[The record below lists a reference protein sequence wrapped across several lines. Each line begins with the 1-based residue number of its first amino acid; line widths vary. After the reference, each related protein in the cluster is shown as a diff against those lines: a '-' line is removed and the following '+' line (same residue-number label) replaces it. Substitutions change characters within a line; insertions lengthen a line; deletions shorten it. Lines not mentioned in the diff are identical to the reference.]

1 MKVKANIFSCAP
13 GVNFL
18 ENFVA
23 SLYRGEILPQLNR
36 QDLSSLEILV
46 PTKRAARS
54 LKQCF
59 LQYSQRAMILPR
71 ISSFAEID
79 NLALYGI
86 LDAEA
91 RQKANQPIINATAR
105 VLLLAQLVQKWQQAS
120 RYPGLNAA
128 NPIWL
133 AHELAQMIDEAALYE
148 IDWQEL
154 EKLGQDLAANLSEW
168 WLLSYDF
175 LKIVTKYWPQI
186 LHSRQSLDI
195 GAARW
200 LQFYNKAQLVRQQQ
214 GPIIALGSSG
224 AVPCV
229 ALLLEAIAQSEN
241 GAVIL
246 PGLDRDLSPEIWES
260 FADYKNNPALY
271 AQAQFHYYHLLKRLK
286 TPRAEVKFIGQSA
299 PPLRKRE
306 FYVAQAMM
314 PASASVQWADLPRQD
329 LRAAFADVALVQ
341 AHSAQE
347 EATAIA
353 IALRLAASA
362 PQKTAA
368 FVTGDRNLA
377 RRVSSELARFG
388 IKANDSGQQPLLSL
402 PQMQLMQLIL
412 QGCMSNDINILLSL
426 LKHGLARLG
435 LGAVELRQLV
445 ELYEIHRLRGAVL
458 RFSLLELA
466 RQSQQMHSQWL
477 DQESSKAADYSEEIE
492 QKLQQLVSRI
502 DNAIAP
508 LREIL
513 AAESISLG
521 QACAALLSCFENFGR
536 AEDGSIAHLYE
547 GTAGRGIINFFQEIA
562 DSDVDYCFPGQDFAQ
577 ILTALAA
584 NVNIEPNPAQSNIYI
599 WGMLEARLQ
608 HADLLIIGGLNEGSL
623 PKIPTTSPFMSRLMS
638 VRLGLPPP
646 EIAIGA
652 AALDLQMLFGAP
664 KLILTRSM
672 NVDGEAQVAS
682 RWLQRMQI
690 IIGGELSAQLVQRG
704 AEYLQLAAKL
714 DESPPSPPIK
724 RPAPKPAVALRP
736 QRFSISDF
744 GLLQSDPYSIYAKK
758 ILRLRALQ
766 PLVREAESREKGKLY
781 HEIMTQFVGR
791 QSDRLDSAV
800 LEQIANQEFA
810 AMALPSDIELMWRC
824 SFEKT
829 TVHYMDFEKN
839 RKILHSY
846 VEHASHPIAIGS
858 KGATLHGRA
867 DRIDIRREA
876 DGRLVADIIDYKT
889 GKLPTGKSV
898 TETMENLQLPLEAG
912 LLLRGGFGLEHKCEL
927 GNLIYVRLHPEEF
940 KDTVVVGS
948 SKPGQAELLVEKAW
962 AYAGELIDS
971 YQNIEKGYIAYKTIL
986 KEREKDWAEFYH
998 LSRYEEWAR

>member
-1 MKVKANIFSCAP
+1 MRVKANIFSCAS

-18 ENFVA
+18 ENFVS
-23 SLYRGEILPQLNR
+23 SLYQGEILPQLNL
-36 QDLSSLEILV
+36 QDLSRLEILV

-59 LQYSQRAMILPR
+59 LQYAQRAVILPQ
-71 ISSFAEID
+71 INSFSEID
-79 NLALYGI
+79 NLASYGI
-86 LDAEA
+86 LDDAA
-91 RQKANQPIINATAR
+91 RQQANQPIINATAR
-105 VLLLAQLVQKWQQAS
+105 ILLLAQLVQQWQQAS
-120 RYPGLNAA
+120 LYPGLNAA

-133 AHELAQMIDEAALYE
+133 AHELAQLIDEAALYA

-168 WLLSYDF
+168 WLLSHDF
-175 LKIVTKYWPQI
+175 LKIVTQYWPEI
-186 LHSRQSLDI
+186 LRSKQNLDI

-214 GPIIALGSSG
+214 TPIIALGSSG
-224 AVPCV
+224 AVPSV
-229 ALLLEAIAQSEN
+229 ALLLEAIAESKN
-241 GAVIL
+241 GAIIL
-246 PGLDRDLSPEIWES
+246 PGLDRDLSPQIWES
-260 FADYKNNPALY
+260 FADYKNNPTLY
-271 AQAQFHYYHLLKRLK
+271 SQAQFHYYHLLKRLK
-286 TPRAEVKFIGQSA
+286 IQRSEVKYIGQAASQ
-299 PPLRKRE
+299 LRHRE
-306 FYVAQAMM
+306 FYIAKAFM
-314 PASASVQWADLPRQD
+314 PASASMEWADLPREHMAQ
-329 LRAAFADVALVQ
+329 AFADVALVE

-353 IALRLAASA
+353 IGLRIAAQQ
-362 PQKTAA
+362 PEKTAA

-412 QGCMSNDINILLSL
+412 QSCASNDINILLSV
-426 LKHGLARLG
+426 LKHVLARLG
-435 LGAVELRQLV
+435 YTAAQLRELV
-445 ELYEIHRLRGAVL
+445 ELYEVYRLRGAVL

-466 RQSQQMHSQWL
+466 RLEQQMHSQWL
-477 DQESSKAADYSEEIE
+477 DQESGENLDYNEEIA

-508 LREIL
+508 LRNIL
-513 AAESISLG
+513 AAESISLS

-536 AEDGSIAHLYE
+536 QNDGSIAHLYE

-562 DSDVDYCFPGQDFAQ
+562 DSGVDYYFAGKDFAQ

-608 HADLLIIGGLNEGSL
+608 YADLLIIGGLNEGSL
-623 PKIPTTSPFMSRLMS
+623 PKIPATSPFMSRLMS
-638 VRLGLPPP
+638 VRLGLAPP
-646 EIAIGA
+646 EAAIGA
-652 AALDLQMLFGAP
+652 TALDLQMLFGAP

-682 RWLQRMQI
+682 RWLQRLQI
-690 IIGGELSAQLVQRG
+690 IIGPDLSGQLLQRG
-704 AEYLQLAAKL
+704 AEYLQLASRL
-714 DESPPSPPIK
+714 DEAPPSQPIQ
-724 RPAPKPAVALRP
+724 RPAPKPPLDLRP
-736 QRFSISDF
+736 QRFSISDIAR
-744 GLLQSDPYSIYAKK
+744 LQSDPYSIYAKK

-766 PLVREAESREKGKLY
+766 PLVREAQYREKGSLY
-781 HEIMTQFVGR
+781 HEILAKFIGGQE
-791 QSDRLDSAV
+791 DRLNIEE

-810 AMALPSDIELMWRC
+810 ALALPSDTELMWRC
-824 SFEKT
+824 DFEKT
-829 TVHYMDFEKN
+829 TMHYMEFEKK

-846 VEHASHPIAIGS
+846 VEHASHPVAIGQT
-858 KGATLHGRA
+858 GATLHGRA
-867 DRIDIRREA
+867 DRIDIRRES

-889 GKLPTGKSV
+889 GELPTSKSI
-898 TETMENLQLPLEAG
+898 ENLENLQLLLEAG

-927 GNLIYVRLHPEEF
+927 GQLIYVRLHREDI
-940 KDTVVVGS
+940 KDSVIVQT
-948 SKPGQAELLVEKAW
+948 SKPGEAEPLVEKAW
-962 AYAGELIDS
+962 NDAGNLIDS
-971 YQNIEKGYIAYKTIL
+971 YQNIEQSYIAYKTIL
-986 KEREKDWAEFYH
+986 SNREKDWSEFYH